1 MVKIPDPRHL
11 EGPAPKFI
19 LRYDLS
25 SSGNG
30 ALFEV
35 IATEKELRTRI
46 EELAGNDDLNRD
58 SIKVY
63 DVKRARTV
71 QLGIKITITK

>member
-11 EGPAPKFI
+11 DGPAPKFI
-19 LRYDLS
+19 LRYDL

-58 SIKVY
+58 TIKVY